1 MSSNYPLSIIHYPFL
16 ITVVVLLTT
25 GSLLNAASPRLEDL
39 VRIKG
44 QETTTIRGYGIV
56 SGLNGTGDDP
66 KSYSPL
72 AQAILRQFER
82 SGMAGAGEK
91 GISTSRNNALVEV
104 TVTIPANGGRDGDRL
119 DATAVAVGNAKS
131 LTGGVL
137 SSTALAAAVPH
148 NEQTQ
153 TLGMAWGEITI
164 EQQGAPN
171 VGRIKNGCRL
181 FGDFTN
187 PYIKDGNVTLV
198 IKKEHTDPRMAVY
211 IADAINSDPEIN
223 QQGIARAIDS
233 HFVVVRVPQ
242 QYFANP
248 MEFISE
254 LMSVE
259 VLQKRPALPR
269 VTINE
274 RVGVIAID
282 ENVEVKPTLVTH
294 RNFVA
299 EIPPVLQPGEQ
310 EQMPRQFV
318 DIDTPLKLRQMN
330 GENVTNMKLK
340 SLQASLDAL
349 RAAPQDV
356 IEIIKI
362 LKAQGAIIGEVVFVE

>member
-1 MSSNYPLSIIHYPFL
+1 MKNNYQFLVIVAALLAAVDYLAAAPLY
-16 ITVVVLLTT
+16 VE
-25 GSLLNAASPRLEDL
+25 NL

-82 SGMAGAGEK
+82 SGMAGASEK
-91 GISTSRNNALVEV
+91 GINATRNSALVEV
-104 TVTIPANGGRDGDRL
+104 TVTIPASGGRDGDRL
-119 DATAVAVGNAKS
+119 DATVVSVGNAKS

-137 SSTALAAAVPH
+137 SSTMLAAPIPH
-148 NEQTQ
+148 NEKTQ
-153 TLGMAWGEITI
+153 PLGNVWGEITI
-164 EQQGAPN
+164 EQQSAPN

-198 IKKEHTDPRMAVY
+198 IKKEHTDPRTAVA
-211 IADAINSDPEIN
+211 IADAINNDADLN
-223 QQGIARAIDS
+223 QQYSVTARAIDS

-242 QYFANP
+242 NCFGNP

-259 VLQKRPALPR
+259 VPPQSRPALPR

-282 ENVEVKPTLVTH
+282 ENVEVKPTLITH
-294 RNFVA
+294 RNIVA
-299 EIPPVLQPGEQ
+299 EIPPQLQPGEA

-318 DIDTPLKLRQMN
+318 DVDTPLKLRQMN
-330 GENVTNMKLK
+330 GENATNMKLK
-340 SLQASLDAL
+340 ALQASLDAV
-349 RAAPQDV
+349 RVTPQDM

-362 LKAQGAIIGEVVFVE
+362 LKAQGALVGEVVFVE